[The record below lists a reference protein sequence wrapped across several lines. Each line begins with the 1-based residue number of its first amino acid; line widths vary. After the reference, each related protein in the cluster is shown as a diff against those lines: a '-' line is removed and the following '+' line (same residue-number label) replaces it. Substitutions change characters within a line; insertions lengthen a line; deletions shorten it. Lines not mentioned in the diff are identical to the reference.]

1 MTTLEILRTGPLA
14 LVQDLGRIGLAH
26 LGVTRSGAAD
36 RRAHTL
42 ANRLVANP
50 DDRATIE
57 VTMGGFAARV
67 RGGDVDIAV
76 TGADTHAIAGSTMF
90 GANSIQHVRDGEVIS
105 LGVPDSGLRSYLAIR
120 GGIDVLPVLGSRSY
134 DVLSGIGPLPLQP
147 ADVLPIGEH
156 TEDYPELEQAPVAA
170 ITKQLVDLLV
180 VPGPRDDWLA
190 DADALVHTVWMT
202 SDRSDRVGMRLQGRP
217 LVHRDPSR
225 QLPSEGTTRGAIQVP
240 PNGLPVILG
249 PDHPV
254 TGGYPVVGV
263 IADRDIDTVAQLR
276 PGQPVRLHWSRPR
289 SKATSVPT
297 SVAVD

>member
-1 MTTLEILRTGPLA
+1 MATLEILRTGPLA
-14 LVQDLGRIGLAH
+14 IVQDLGRVGLAH

-36 RRAHTL
+36 RRSHTL

-105 LGVPDSGLRSYLAIR
+105 LGVPEAGLRSYLAIR

-134 DVLSGIGPLPLQP
+134 DVLSAIGPLPLQP

-156 TEDYPELEQAPVAA
+156 SHDYPELEQAPVAA
-170 ITKQLVDLLV
+170 IANQLVDLLV

-190 DADALVHTVWMT
+190 DADALVHTVWMV

-217 LVHRDPSR
+217 LTHRDPGR

-263 IADRDIDTVAQLR
+263 IADRDIDTIAQLR

-289 SKATSVPT
+289 SLPTSVPT